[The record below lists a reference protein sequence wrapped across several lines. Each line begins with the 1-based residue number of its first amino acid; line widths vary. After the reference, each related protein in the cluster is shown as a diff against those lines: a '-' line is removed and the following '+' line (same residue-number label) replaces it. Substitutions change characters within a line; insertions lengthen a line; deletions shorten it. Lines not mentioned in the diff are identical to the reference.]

1 MLESSQGTL
10 DSNNRF
16 HILTKMEVGISK
28 SEGTKKKEVKVRK
41 AKEDELLREITVK
54 IGLERIDIQ
63 EGVMV
68 EVLLDSGATGLVMSL
83 EFTRK

>member
-1 MLESSQGTL
+1 
-10 DSNNRF
+10 
-16 HILTKMEVGISK
+16 MEVGTSN

-41 AKEDELLREITVK
+41 AKGDELLREITVK

-63 EGVMV
+63 ERVMV
-68 EVLLDSGATGLVMSL
+68 EALLDSGATELVMSL